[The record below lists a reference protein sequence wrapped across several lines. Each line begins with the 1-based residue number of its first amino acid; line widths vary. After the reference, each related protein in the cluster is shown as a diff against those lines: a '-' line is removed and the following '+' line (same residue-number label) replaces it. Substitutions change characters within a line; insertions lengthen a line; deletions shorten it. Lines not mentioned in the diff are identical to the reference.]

1 MSEIFEEKKPKT
13 PNYIRKASRN
23 YYNKLKSDPVKY
35 AEYCEK
41 KRNYQRDYYHRKKK
55 EKIERNK
62 QLANSI
68 SNHKK
73 NNQETTGQNEEP
85 KGVIIVL

>member
-13 PNYIRKASRN
+13 PIYIRRASNR
-23 YYNKLKSDPVKY
+23 YYNNIKSDPVKY
-35 AEYCEK
+35 AEYQEK
-41 KRNYQRDYYHRKKK
+41 KRKYQREYYHKKK
-55 EKIERNK
+55 AEKIEKNK

-73 NNQETTGQNEEP
+73 SNQEQTEQNEPP

>member
-13 PNYIRKASRN
+13 PTYIRNASRN
-23 YYNKLKSDPVKY
+23 YYNKIKNDPVKY

-41 KRNYQRDYYHRKKK
+41 KRNYQREYYHKKKK

-62 QLANSI
+62 KLANSI
-68 SNHKK
+68 
-73 NNQETTGQNEEP
+73 NNQKITGQNEEP